1 MGLHALIHQNHGEVK
16 IALQGCFGSSEIEQ
30 LRAIVRHFKGRGCDS
45 FTLDFS
51 RVAPMTQRAEAS
63 LHRLIGFSNSNL
75 LSFGDRES
83 AIRRLAE
90 SPCSPSAD
98 RAAGD
103 RSFAR
108 L

>member
-1 MGLHALIHQNHGEVK
+1 
-16 IALQGCFGSSEIEQ
+16 
-30 LRAIVRHFKGRGCDS
+30 
-45 FTLDFS
+45 
-51 RVAPMTQRAEAS
+51 MTQRAEAS